1 VVGRLGPSHADASVV
16 LFPGGRNPVR
26 PCPLIPS
33 DGYLAGG
40 VPLKARQF
48 DRLTRYLHP
57 DLPSRRGLLLTVL
70 GSGALAI
77 VPPAAPGVARPKKVN
92 PVPPGKDDL
101 GHQVA
106 CGAVPARNGRTT
118 LTPIPGLPVITAAR
132 SQIVIPIARPWEG
145 ADGPSAI

>member
-1 VVGRLGPSHADASVV
+1 MVVSLLGPSHADASVV

-70 GSGALAI
+70 GSGDMAI
-77 VPPAAPGVARPKKVN
+77 VPRGE
-92 PVPPGKDDL
+92 DDL